1 MSEILYICVRN
12 RNIVW
17 LVIFVLSTLTDSKP
31 QLFLG
36 ALSILTFNLWGGWGA
51 GWALI
56 IRVLIKYRWLFATGT
71 MVIITGALQQI
82 LTTKEKTTT

>member
-36 ALSILTFNLWGGWGA
+36 ALSILTFNLWGRA

>member
-31 QLFLG
+31 QLSLG
-36 ALSILTFNLWGGWGA
+36 ALSILTFNLW

-82 LTTKEKTTT
+82 LTTKEKTTTQRTF